1 MYKVHIAKVADKLFL
16 VKLKAAAGAGGSS
29 QRRVEDRK
37 TTYDATSNG
46 NGQKSFMDVSEQDN
60 IKYREICDG
69 YENEI
74 QVLEDGQPNFF
85 QYLKSEP
92 LMVGHHIFIGS
103 FGLSVIVFLR
113 GGLGD
118 CIFSHIYIMEA
129 STPFVSFR
137 SILSTLGMKEH
148 RYYVIN
154 GILMMATFFIFRI
167 LLLPYLFLWYSNTI
181 NVPVLTAIAA
191 LPRGC
196 LISVAILFLPQY
208 YWFYLIVRGALK
220 VRCQV
225 HDPFRRVFTNNIPL
239 QVFFP
244 KKGGKSKAGDKTQV
258 TTTTAIDQVPDIG
271 DGRHANGG
279 IAAKNPSK
287 TE

>member
-1 MYKVHIAKVADKLFL
+1 MSESYAWFGAAYFFYDLWSMYKVHIAKVADKLFL
-16 VKLKAAAGAGGSS
+16 VKLKAAAGNNLPLAD
-29 QRRVEDRK
+29 RRYD
-37 TTYDATSNG
+37 DAT
-46 NGQKSFMDVSEQDN
+46 NGQRSSLLDASEQDN
-60 IKYREICDG
+60 LKYREICDG

-74 QVLEDGQPNFF
+74 QVLEDKQPNFF

-148 RYYVIN
+148 RFYMVN
-154 GILMMATFFIFRI
+154 GILMLVTFFIFRI
-167 LLLPYLFLWYSNTI
+167 LLLPYLLLWYSNTV
-181 NVPVLTAIAA
+181 NVPFLAA
-191 LPRGC
+191 VASLPRGC
-196 LISVAILFLPQY
+196 KISVAILFVPQY

-220 VRCQV
+220 VSQ
-225 HDPFRRVFTNNIPL
+225 TNR
-239 QVFFP
+239 
-244 KKGGKSKAGDKTQV
+244 
-258 TTTTAIDQVPDIG
+258 
-271 DGRHANGG
+271 GR
-279 IAAKNPSK
+279 
-287 TE
+287 

>member
-1 MYKVHIAKVADKLFL
+1 MSESYAWFGAAYFFYDLWSMYKVHIAKVADKLFL
-16 VKLKAAAGAGGSS
+16 TKLKEAAGNNY
-29 QRRVEDRK
+29 RLEDSK
-37 TTYDATSNG
+37 TLYDASNG
-46 NGQKSFMDVSEQDN
+46 NGQSLEDASEQEN
-60 IKYREICDG
+60 LKYREICDG

-137 SILSTLGMKEH
+137 SILSTMGMKEH

-154 GILMMATFFIFRI
+154 GILMLITFFIFRV
-167 LLLPYLFLWYSNTI
+167 LLLPYLLMWYANTI
-181 NVPVLTAIAA
+181 NTPLLTAIAS

-196 LISVAILFLPQY
+196 KISVAILFIPQY
-208 YWFYLIVRGALK
+208 YWFFLIARGAVK
-220 VRCQV
+220 VSFSIIFV
-225 HDPFRRVFTNNIPL
+225 
-239 QVFFP
+239 
-244 KKGGKSKAGDKTQV
+244 S
-258 TTTTAIDQVPDIG
+258 
-271 DGRHANGG
+271 
-279 IAAKNPSK
+279 
-287 TE
+287 

>member
-29 QRRVEDRK
+29 SQRRVEDRK
-37 TTYDATSNG
+37 TTYDVTRNG
-46 NGQKSFMDVSEQDN
+46 NGHKSFMDVSEQDN
-60 IKYREICDG
+60 LKYREICDG

-154 GILMMATFFIFRI
+154 GILMMATFFVFRI
-167 LLLPYLFLWYSNTI
+167 LLLPYLFMWYSNTI
-181 NVPVLTAIAA
+181 NVPVFTAIAA

-220 VRCQV
+220 VRYKACFQITRV
-225 HDPFRRVFTNNIPL
+225 LTTSQSHCRYSSRR
-239 QVFFP
+239 
-244 KKGGKSKAGDKTQV
+244 KAANLKMV
-258 TTTTAIDQVPDIG
+258 T
-271 DGRHANGG
+271 RR
-279 IAAKNPSK
+279 
-287 TE
+287 E

>member
-1 MYKVHIAKVADKLFL
+1 MSESYAWFGAAYFFYDLWSMYKVHIAKVADKLFL
-16 VKLKAAAGAGGSS
+16 VKLKAAAGGGG
-29 QRRVEDRK
+29 QRQDERK
-37 TTYDATSNG
+37 TTLYDDHAKTG
-46 NGQKSFMDVSEQDN
+46 NGHPRTFLDSSEQDN
-60 IKYREICDG
+60 LKYREICDG

-85 QYLKSEP
+85 HYLKSEP

-137 SILSTLGMKEH
+137 SILSTMGLKKH
-148 RYYVIN
+148 RLYVIN
-154 GILMMATFFIFRI
+154 GLLMLATFFVFRI
-167 LLLPYLFLWYSNTI
+167 LLLPYLLLWYANMI
-181 NVPVLTAIAA
+181 NMPVLAATAS

-196 LISVAILFLPQY
+196 MVSIAILFLPQY

-220 VRCQV
+220 VSGV
-225 HDPFRRVFTNNIPL
+225 
-239 QVFFP
+239 
-244 KKGGKSKAGDKTQV
+244 
-258 TTTTAIDQVPDIG
+258 
-271 DGRHANGG
+271 
-279 IAAKNPSK
+279 
-287 TE
+287 E